1 MRVKWTPLALQ
12 DLAALRNYIRH
23 DNPAAAERVA
33 KRILEAV
40 DLLREQPGIG
50 RPGRIIGT
58 KELGV
63 TGTPYIIP
71 YRVRFDV
78 IELLRVYHAA
88 QKWPSSL

>member
-1 MRVKWTPLALQ
+1 MRLRWTPLALQ

-58 KELGV
+58 KELVV